1 MTCQAKGHTP
11 SGSRFPP
18 QRKRILCGIITGRV
32 SEMIETK
39 MCKMCEGEGVV
50 GNEEMIV
57 CPKCEGY
64 GFFYFD
70 EEGNPIEGEKNG
82 KY

>member
-1 MTCQAKGHTP
+1 
-11 SGSRFPP
+11 
-18 QRKRILCGIITGRV
+18 
-32 SEMIETK
+32 
-39 MCKMCEGEGVV
+39 MCEGEGVV